1 MTEVGLVVTDTQ
13 AQGMPRLHVVGAGYV
28 AVAMSFLNVATYLF
42 TALAARSVVPSVFG
56 EVTALMGILL
66 VGSVAA
72 LGLQTTTARR
82 LAVSRDATE
91 RAQLITAARRSGL
104 QIGVGAS
111 LLLLALSPVL
121 VPVLALEHWTPGA
134 LVALTLLPL
143 CLFGAEAGVAQG
155 SGSWGHLAGLYV
167 ASGLGRL
174 LFGTAG
180 ALLLPTAT
188 GVLLGVL
195 LGACLPVLLGW
206 SLLRGPA
213 ARGRR
218 TLRGATSRPAAER
231 AVGTELLRETLHGA
245 HALLAFFAV
254 TNADAVLARIVLS
267 EHDSGL
273 YGAGLIV
280 AKATLFLPQFVA
292 VVAFPALARSDSP
305 STRRIATLTVAGLGA
320 AAALGTW
327 LLPTLALVFAGGD
340 RYADVQSLLPLFA
353 VEGAVFALVNLLV
366 YDALAA
372 ESRGVIALLW
382 LILAAVVTFALLAV
396 DTVTGLVLT
405 MIVAG
410 LCASTGRLVSRR
422 TVAGGVPAQ

>member
-1 MTEVGLVVTDTQ
+1 VTDTQ
-13 AQGMPRLHVVGAGYV
+13 ASRTPRLLVVGAGYV
-28 AVAMSFLNVATYLF
+28 AVAMSFLNVASYLF

-82 LAVSRDATE
+82 LAVSRDAAE
-91 RAQLITAARRSGL
+91 RAQLVIAARRSGL
-104 QIGVGAS
+104 QIGLGAS
-111 LLLLALSPVL
+111 LMLLALSPVL
-121 VPVLALEHWTPGA
+121 VPVLALEAWAPGA

-174 LFGTAG
+174 VFGTAG

-195 LGACLPVLLGW
+195 VGACLPVLLGW
-206 SLLRGPA
+206 SLLRASA
-213 ARGRR
+213 ARRPARR
-218 TLRGATSRPAAER
+218 VATSGPAAER
-231 AVGTELLRETLHGA
+231 AVGAEVLRETMHGA

-292 VVAFPALARSDSP
+292 VVAFPALARSESP
-305 STRRIATLTVAGLGA
+305 ATRRIATLTVAGLGA

-327 LLPTLALVFAGGD
+327 LLPQLALVFAGGE
-340 RYADVQSLLPLFA
+340 RYADVQGLLPLFA

-372 ESRGVIALLW
+372 ESRGVIVLLW

-396 DTVTGLVLT
+396 DTRTGLVLT

-410 LCASTGRLVSRR
+410 VCASTGRLVSRR
-422 TVAGGVPAQ
+422 GAGASAPAQ